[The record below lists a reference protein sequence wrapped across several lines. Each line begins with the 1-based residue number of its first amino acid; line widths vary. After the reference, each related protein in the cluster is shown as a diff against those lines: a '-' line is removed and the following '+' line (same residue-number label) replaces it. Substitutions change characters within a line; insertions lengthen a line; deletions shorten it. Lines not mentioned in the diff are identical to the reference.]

1 MIKYKG
7 GVKMVYPV
15 HLDSKE
21 KIEKI
26 SNLACKEPFDIWISS
41 DMDMLNAKSLLG
53 LYSLVGKDVLVVAE
67 DNANP
72 ERFLRVVRKMVA

>member
-1 MIKYKG
+1 
-7 GVKMVYPV
+7 MVYPISF
-15 HLDSKE
+15 DSPERVK
-21 KIEKI
+21 KV
-26 SNLACKEPFDIWISS
+26 SDLACNEPYEIWVSCENN
-41 DMDMLNAKSLLG
+41 MLNAKSLLG